1 VRNSHG
7 LQAFAAGA
15 AIAWIA
21 AFGGGCGAQ
30 GHGPAVGRPAPR
42 APVLHV
48 VTIQKLAFEPGLVE
62 AAPGDTIVWRNEDL
76 VPHTVTARSGAWGSG
91 NLPPDSTWRWV
102 VAGNDSAAYACTYH
116 TTMHGAVR
124 IVARP

>member
-1 VRNSHG
+1 MRTPHR
-7 LQAFAAGA
+7 LPAFAAGA

-21 AFGGGCGAQ
+21 AFGGGCGAP
-30 GHGPAVGRPAPR
+30 GPGPSAGRPTPPAP
-42 APVLHV
+42 ALHV
-48 VTIQKLAFEPGLVE
+48 VTIRRLAFEPGLVE

-76 VPHTVTARSGAWGSG
+76 VPHTVTARNGAWGSG

-124 IVARP
+124 IVTRP

>member
-1 VRNSHG
+1 VRTSPRI
-7 LQAFAAGA
+7 LASTAGV

-21 AFGGGCGAQ
+21 AFGGGCGTQ
-30 GHGPAVGRPAPR
+30 GHGPSAGRPAQPS
-42 APVLHV
+42 PVLHV
-48 VTIQKLAFEPGLVE
+48 VTIKRLAFDPGLVV

-102 VAGNDSAAYACTYH
+102 VAGSDSAAYACTYH
-116 TTMHGAVR
+116 TTMHGSVR
-124 IVARP
+124 IVAGP